1 VKLRTGELLVRR
13 GVTTA
18 SVIEAAVRDA
28 RERGEPLCSRLLELS
43 VDERHLAAALAEQH
57 GVPGVDLSRTAIA
70 LELLALVPRA
80 VAEADLIL
88 PLSDEG
94 GRLHL
99 ATCAP
104 SEDRAAAE
112 VRFVTGR
119 EVSKYVAVKAALE
132 RAIAGAYEALDA
144 GETVWRGA
152 AAEAGLPSLAV
163 VVAED
168 EVLEVI
174 DVDEQAL
181 DGEVVLE
188 ANEEVAPE
196 PVPPRPARADDR
208 RLVLVVDDEPE
219 IRQLVQRALEKT
231 GYAVE
236 TAADGAQALAL
247 AEAIHPDLVLLD
259 AMLPKV
265 HGFEACRRLKSAPT
279 TRDIPVVMMTAIYR
293 GWRFA
298 QDARDAYGA
307 EDYIEKPFRLDDL
320 LRRVAAA
327 IDATSTRSRTAPPSA
342 GPLVQ
347 RGKELLLAGRAP
359 EALPILEEA
368 VATEPYSGEAHYQ
381 LARALR
387 ATADHFRAMSAFER
401 AVELRPGHLSA
412 LRALAAL
419 YEEKGFRRKA
429 AETLER
435 ALGAA
440 TDDPTRGTIREDLLA
455 LLG

>member
-13 GVTTA
+13 GITTA
-18 SVIEAAVRDA
+18 SVVEAAVRDA
-28 RERGEPLCSRLLELS
+28 RERGEPLCSRLLELGL
-43 VDERHLAAALAEQH
+43 DEGHLAAALAEQH

-80 VAEADLIL
+80 VAEADRIL
-88 PLSDEG
+88 PLSSEG

-104 SEDRAAAE
+104 SEDRAASE

-119 EVSKYVAVKAALE
+119 EVSKYVAVKASLE
-132 RAIAGAYEALDA
+132 RAIAGAYDALAA

-152 AAEAGLPSLAV
+152 AAGPGLPSLVAV
-163 VVAED
+163 VPED
-168 EVLEVI
+168 DVLEVI
-174 DVDEQAL
+174 DVDDEAL
-181 DGEVVLE
+181 DGEVVIEPDE
-188 ANEEVAPE
+188 AVADE
-196 PVPPRPARADDR
+196 PAPPRPPRADGR
-208 RLVLVVDDEPE
+208 RLVLVVDDEAE
-219 IRQLVQRALEKT
+219 IRLLVQRALEKT

-236 TAADGAQALAL
+236 TAADGAQALEL
-247 AEAIHPDLVLLD
+247 ADAIHPDLVLLD

-265 HGFEACRRLKSAPT
+265 HGFEACRRLKSAPR

-307 EDYIEKPFRLDDL
+307 EDYLEKPFRLDDL

-327 IDATSTRSRTAPPSA
+327 IDATSTRTRTPAPSA

-359 EALPILEEA
+359 EAMPVLEEA
-368 VATEPYSGEAHYQ
+368 VATEPYSAEAHYQ

-387 ATADHFRAMSAFER
+387 ATADHYRAMSAFER
-401 AVELRPGHLSA
+401 AVELRPAHLSA

-435 ALGAA
+435 AMSAA
-440 TDDPTRGTIREDLLA
+440 TDDPTRGAIREDLLA